1 MELFILISCVL
12 LLILNIVLIG
22 LHVRSRKNNTTQEI
36 SRSISDLEKVI
47 RDESRYN
54 RENDENRSRKDR
66 EELAST
72 LNHFRTEHRETLKN
86 ITTQTNSAI
95 QAFQKSFAESMEL
108 FNRLQR
114 ENSGSY
120 HSVNR
125 NSCKTRKRSWKK
137 CEPPWMKNYRRPYTN
152 ASDNHSNSSASNWK
166 TCRKA

>member
-12 LLILNIVLIG
+12 LLVLNIILIG
-22 LHVRSRKNNTTQEI
+22 LHVRSRKYNAAQEV

-86 ITTQTNSAI
+86 ITNQTNSAI
-95 QAFQKSFAESMEL
+95 QF
-108 FNRLQR
+108 
-114 ENSGSY
+114 
-120 HSVNR
+120 
-125 NSCKTRKRSWKK
+125 
-137 CEPPWMKNYRRPYTN
+137 
-152 ASDNHSNSSASNWK
+152 
-166 TCRKA
+166 CRKYGIVQSPATGKVRRTLPPSARTSAKHGKEVGRDANYGR

>member
-12 LLILNIVLIG
+12 LLVLNIILIG
-22 LHVRSRKNNTTQEI
+22 LHVRSRKYNAAQEV

-86 ITTQTNSAI
+86 ITNQTNSAI
-95 QAFQKSFAESMEL
+95 QAFPKVWNCSIACNGKSS
-108 FNRLQR
+108 
-114 ENSGSY
+114 ENSP
-120 HSVNR
+120 SVSKNF
-125 NSCKTRKRSWKK
+125 CKTRKRSWKR
-137 CEPPWMKNYRRPYTN
+137 CELW
-152 ASDNHSNSSASNWK
+152 
-166 TCRKA
+166 

>member
-22 LHVRSRKNNTTQEI
+22 LHVRSRKNNTTREI

-95 QAFQKSFAESMEL
+95 QAFQKSFATAC
-108 FNRLQR
+108 NGK
-114 ENSGSY
+114 NSGSY

-125 NSCKTRKRSWKK
+125 NSCKTRKRNWKR

-152 ASDNHSNSSASNWK
+152 ALDNHSNSSASNWK

>member
-22 LHVRSRKNNTTQEI
+22 LHVRSRKNNTTREI

-114 ENSGSY
+114 ENSGMLSLRQQELLQ
-120 HSVNR
+120 N
-125 NSCKTRKRSWKK
+125 TEKK
-137 CEPPWMKNYRRPYTN
+137 LEEMRATVDENYRRPYTN
-152 ASDNHSNSSASNWK
+152 ASDNHSNSSASN
-166 TCRKA
+166 

>member
-12 LLILNIVLIG
+12 LLILNIILIG
-22 LHVRSRKNNTTQEI
+22 LHVRSRKDNTARDV

-108 FNRLQR
+108 FKRLLR
-114 ENSGSY
+114 EKFGELS
-120 HSVNR
+120 HSQNELQQ
-125 NSCKTRKRSWKK
+125 NTEKK
-137 CEPPWMKNYRRPYTN
+137 
-152 ASDNHSNSSASNWK
+152 
-166 TCRKA
+166 